1 MFKRFSNTRA
11 RAPCNPRRGAVF
23 APKWAKKF
31 CKPALR
37 QLAKFRVHSRS
48 SVIKNRALVSFSAL
62 SRLFALIYPTPSAFY
77 HSSRKLTLVADD
89 FNILDSQY
97 KTVQSVSPDTVL
109 AKYLVPEAEL
119 ETYPLPEPVLYP
131 FGLNQSQKTAV
142 ERALTSQVGIIQG
155 PPGTGKTQTIL
166 NILANAV
173 RRGKTVAVVSS
184 NNPATHNVAEKLEK
198 KGLGFLTAFV
208 GRIKNKEAFLQ
219 AQTGHYPNMGNWLL
233 PEEEQQKLAQDTAQL
248 SRELNVMLNAKNRIA
263 AIEQELLQ
271 LTPEQQYFNDY
282 YATQPQLQKPE
293 LRGLN
298 ADQVLALWLEF
309 EHYAEPV
316 PSVRLV
322 PKAGHPVPFQLSC
335 LADVP
340 AGTGSSHP
348 LSAAAV
354 LRSP

>member
-1 MFKRFSNTRA
+1 MDFGTWMQLQFS
-11 RAPCNPRRGAVF
+11 RR
-23 APKWAKKF
+23 P
-31 CKPALR
+31 
-37 QLAKFRVHSRS
+37 SRS
-48 SVIKNRALVSFSAL
+48 YPDAQILLKKNCLSDADKRDIFRYFGETAAAVS
-62 SRLFALIYPTPSAFY
+62 
-77 HSSRKLTLVADD
+77 LVADD

>member
-1 MFKRFSNTRA
+1 M
-11 RAPCNPRRGAVF
+11 
-23 APKWAKKF
+23 
-31 CKPALR
+31 
-37 QLAKFRVHSRS
+37 
-48 SVIKNRALVSFSAL
+48 
-62 SRLFALIYPTPSAFY
+62 
-77 HSSRKLTLVADD
+77 
-89 FNILDSQY
+89 
-97 KTVQSVSPDTVL
+97 
-109 AKYLVPEAEL
+109 
-119 ETYPLPEPVLYP
+119 
-131 FGLNQSQKTAV
+131 
-142 ERALTSQVGIIQG
+142 
-155 PPGTGKTQTIL
+155 
-166 NILANAV
+166 
-173 RRGKTVAVVSS
+173 
-184 NNPATHNVAEKLEK
+184 AEKLEK